1 MNFKKFF
8 AELKRRK
15 VYNVA
20 VTYAV
25 VSWIISQ
32 IVTQLTSTFE
42 APLWVAKMMTVI
54 LIAGFPIAIILA
66 WAFEMS
72 PEGMV
77 RTTSEAAK
85 TNPYPPGKKKP
96 LTGKLFIGVL
106 VLIIIGQFAFY
117 KFNQNESYADKNEE
131 VSIAVLPLEFQSQD
145 SEKEYLANGV
155 GDAIRA
161 HLSKIKGLRVTPRIS
176 VEQYRGT
183 TKTATEIGDELNVT
197 YLLEGSFF
205 MVDNKVVLS
214 VNLVSTEEEDQ
225 IVSKEYNRDYSE
237 IIQVQSEVA
246 KTVAKEI
253 SVKIGPEAM
262 EKIETIP
269 TENTLAYDHF
279 LKGNEFYFKANSLEQ
294 KNREWM
300 ELLEEATLSY
310 NQAIMSDSSF
320 AQTYVGLARVDY
332 KRNLDAAILEDSYLE
347 NVFLMA
353 NKALELDPSLAD
365 AYSVRGLY
373 HTRVF
378 KPQMAVSDSKKALEI
393 DPNNIESLYNLSLV
407 YRFFDLNFSKSLEML
422 EKIESLVHSQEELWR
437 LYGEYAEFYVQ
448 LDDLEKE
455 EYYLK
460 KQQDIKPGEIV
471 NFWFTYARTKRMQK
485 CLDYVDTHQKEIN
498 QYRVSSL
505 AGCYYFGGDYQNA
518 IRYYDAMEQLVQEE
532 NYNYAVVIRDS
543 HRYGHTLIET
553 GNKVKGMEM
562 MQRQIQINKRLIE
575 LNRPDY
581 GLIYDLAGIYSFL
594 GQKEEAFRWI
604 DLFNEGEGWLK
615 YGSVYSLVQIDPLFD
630 SIREDPAFINWVE
643 TGGKKLEKARRE
655 INTYL
660 EKENN

>member
-54 LIAGFPIAIILA
+54 LIAGFPVAIILA

-77 RTTSEAAK
+77 RTTSDAAK
-85 TNPYPPGKKKP
+85 PNPYPPGKKKP

-106 VLIIIGQFAFY
+106 VLIIIGQFAYY
-117 KFNQNESYADKNEE
+117 KYDQSKASADEIEE
-131 VSIAVLPLEFQSQD
+131 VSIAVLPLKYQSQD
-145 SEKEYLANGV
+145 LEKEYLANGA
-155 GDAIRA
+155 GDAIRV

-183 TKTATEIGDELNVT
+183 TKTARVIGDELNVA

-205 MVDNKVVLS
+205 MVDNKVLLS
-214 VNLVSTEEEDQ
+214 VNLISTEEGVQ
-225 IVSKEYNRDYSE
+225 VASKEYNRDYNE

-253 SVKIGPEAM
+253 SVEISPEAM
-262 EKIETIP
+262 ERIETIP
-269 TENTLAYDHF
+269 TENSMAYDHF
-279 LKGNEFYFKANSLEQ
+279 LRGNEFYFKANSLEQ
-294 KNREWM
+294 KNKEWM
-300 ELLEEATLSY
+300 QLLDEATVSY
-310 NQAIMSDSSF
+310 NQAIKTDPSF
-320 AQTYVGLARVDY
+320 AEAYIGLARVDY
-332 KRNLDAAILEDSYLE
+332 KRNLDAAILEDSYLN
-347 NVFLMA
+347 NVILMA
-353 NKALELDPSLAD
+353 NKALELDPNLAD

-373 HTRVF
+373 HTRVY
-378 KPQMAVSDSKKALEI
+378 KPHLAVSDSKRALEI
-393 DPNNIESLYNLSLV
+393 DPNNIESLYNLSIV

-422 EKIESLVHSQEELWR
+422 EKIEGLVHSQEELWR
-437 LYGEYAEFYVQ
+437 LYGEFAEFYVQ

-460 KQQDIKPGEIV
+460 KQQDLKPGDIV
-471 NFWFTYARTKRMQK
+471 NFWFTYARTKRMK
-485 CLDYVDTHQKEIN
+485 ECIDYIDTHQKDIN
-498 QYRVSSL
+498 QYRLSSL

-518 IRYYDAMEQLVQEE
+518 IRYYDGLE
-532 NYNYAVVIRDS
+532 NLLEKENFDYSVVIRDS

-581 GLIYDLAGIYSFL
+581 GLIYDLAGIYSYL
-594 GQKEEAFRWI
+594 GQKEEAYRWM
-604 DLFNEGEGWLK
+604 DLFTEGEGWLK

-630 SIREDPAFINWVE
+630 SVREDPVFINWVE
-643 TGGKKLEKARRE
+643 TGGKKLEAERRK
-655 INTYL
+655 INNYL
-660 EKENN
+660 EKEQ